1 MPEPEPAA
9 GQVVWETVS
18 VPVPGPEP
26 VQAAG
31 QVVWEAVS
39 LAAVVAREVERQG
52 A

>member
-1 MPEPEPAA
+1 
-9 GQVVWETVS
+9 VVWETVS